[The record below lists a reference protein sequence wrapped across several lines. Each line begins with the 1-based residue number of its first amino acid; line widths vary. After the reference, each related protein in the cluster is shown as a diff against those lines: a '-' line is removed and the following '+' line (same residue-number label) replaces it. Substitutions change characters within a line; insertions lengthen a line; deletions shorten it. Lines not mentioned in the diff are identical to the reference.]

1 MLPAVI
7 GLRVTG
13 LGAETAAGAAA
24 DVTVAGAVGADV
36 ADAGVTDAAVMVEA
50 TAAVVV
56 VVTKTL
62 CHGFTRICAD
72 KSQVGLRLR
81 LQPFLLGSGL
91 CSGTKAS
98 DIRIGHVRRVIETV
112 VSPEMQIGAV
122 DFPAYHQCAEQNLLT
137 WGGPVTP
144 QHFSIDYRVSCT
156 LQRKTAE

>member
-50 TAAVVV
+50 TAAAAVV

-72 KSQVGLRLR
+72 KSHVGLRLR

-122 DFPAYHQCAEQNLLT
+122 DFPAYHQYV
-137 WGGPVTP
+137 P
-144 QHFSIDYRVSCT
+144 SKI
-156 LQRKTAE
+156 